1 MNTRILIAAF
11 AGAVIYFLLG
21 WLIYGILIVDFF
33 AAHSMMQYYVG
44 LEKMPPN
51 LIGIFVS
58 GFAFCL
64 LLAVIFGNWANITT
78 LKNGAM
84 AGTAIGLLIGLYV
97 DLSLYSTLNLYGRQV
112 VVVDVL
118 LNALFGAIIGAVI
131 AWILG
136 YKKSA

>member
-21 WLIYGILIVDFF
+21 WLVYGILIVDFF

-51 LIGIFVS
+51 LIGIFIS

-64 LLAVIFGNWANITT
+64 LLATIFGNWANITT

-84 AGTAIGLLIGLYV
+84 AGTAIGLLIGIYV
-97 DLSLYSTLNLYGRQV
+97 DMSLYSTLNLYGRQV

-118 LNALFGAIIGAVI
+118 LNALFGAILGALI

>member
-21 WLIYGILIVDFF
+21 WLVYGNLIVDFF
-33 AAHSMMQYYVG
+33 AAHSMHYEG

-58 GFAFCL
+58 GFSFCL
-64 LLAVIFGNWANITT
+64 LLAVIFGNWANINT

-84 AGTAIGLLIGLYV
+84 AGTAIGILVGLYV

-118 LNALFGAIIGAVI
+118 LNALFGAILGAVI

-136 YKKSA
+136 YRKNA